1 MSVRD
6 SGLGTRDSDRRVSI
20 VGAGLAGSL
29 LAILLARKGWKVELF
44 ERFADPRRSTVPA
57 GRSINLALA
66 ERGREALR
74 EAGMLREIERIA
86 LPMAGRLLHD
96 EQGNTRL
103 QRYGQR
109 DDEVIWSVHRG
120 LLNIALLDGAEQAGV
135 KIHFD
140 RRLESADFSRQHLDF
155 VDQENRQYGHDFDL
169 VIGADGAGSALR
181 QAMNEVSPLGIDEQP
196 LGHGYMELTIP
207 PGPDGTFLM
216 KPDALHIW
224 PRGGF
229 MMIAL
234 PNPDGSFTCTL
245 FLDNDAEPGFHQLDT
260 ADKKRAFVEQHF
272 PDAVSLMPD
281 LDRELAENPV
291 GYLATLYVD
300 RWHLDDKAV
309 LLGDAAHAIVPF
321 HGQGMNAAFEDTVAL
336 TRLLDEHDIS
346 QATLERFFVE
356 RKPNADAIAAMA
368 LDNYLEMRDRVRDPR
383 FHLNKALEWEL
394 EKRLPDVYVPRY
406 AMVMFHPEIPY
417 AEALERGER
426 QQQLLERL
434 TAGHE
439 SLESIDIDQAV
450 SLARNALKEP

>member
-1 MSVRD
+1 MSI
-6 SGLGTRDSDRRVSI
+6 RDSDRRVSI

-29 LAILLARKGWKVELF
+29 LAILMARKGWGVELF
-44 ERFADPRRSTVPA
+44 ERFADPRRNTVPA

-74 EAGMLREIERIA
+74 EAGILAEIERIA

-96 EQGNTRL
+96 EKGNTRL

-135 KIHFD
+135 DIFFD
-140 RRLESADFSRQHLDF
+140 RRLDTVDFSGRKLQFKDRDRQSH
-155 VDQENRQYGHDFDL
+155 GHSFNL
-169 VIGADGAGSALR
+169 AIGADGAGSALR
-181 QAMNEVSPLGIDEQP
+181 QAMDEVRALGIDEQP

-207 PGPDGTFLM
+207 PDANGNFRL

-245 FLDNDAEPGFHQLDT
+245 FLDNDGDPGFRQLDT
-260 ADKKRAFVEQHF
+260 PESKRTFVEQHF

-281 LDRELAENPV
+281 LDRELAGNPV

-300 RWHLDDKAV
+300 RWHLEGKAV
-309 LLGDAAHAIVPF
+309 LIGDAAHAIVPF

-336 TRLLDEHDIS
+336 TRILDGQGTSADS
-346 QATLERFFVE
+346 LEAFFNE

-383 FHLNKALEWEL
+383 FHLMKELEWTL
-394 EKRLPDVYVPRY
+394 EARLPEVFIPRY
-406 AMVMFHPEIPY
+406 AMVMFHPEISY
-417 AEALERGER
+417 AEALDRGQR

-439 SLESIDIDQAV
+439 GLDSIDIEQAV
-450 SLARNALKEP
+450 SEARSLLQDS